1 MLNERLDRQLRIE
14 GWNQDAL
21 ENSSVAVVGDEPILT
36 SLFLLACSALGL
48 NKLTVI
54 APSLDS
60 RILDM
65 ATSINE
71 DIDLTYLE
79 GFLVHPAI
87 SSFFSNCRAIVDLT
101 TYGLA
106 NKLSIN
112 KAYTDNLAVIRGCVD
127 IHDDEGFKTFTYFR
141 GREWQ
146 ELKKVVSAKQLPV
159 RTKYDPVLSIIL
171 SGIVLEELTKY
182 LMGHDTS
189 EELITYRRKKLRDIL
204 PEENICVVG
213 AGALGNFVAL
223 GLALTGFKNITF
235 MDPDIIELTN
245 LNRQVFF
252 YDAVGKNKAEIL
264 STRLREIFNINTDYN
279 VCYFDAETDISS
291 FDIIFDCVDNFETRI
306 ILSEKCKE
314 NQKILISGGSSANAG
329 QVVIYDP
336 RFSRKSPAKVL
347 GLYEIVDKRQ
357 VGNYKRSRESCVY
370 QPEPSVVTTNQII
383 GGFMVDSC
391 RILLS
396 GEKPENIFYASDSP
410 EKF

>member
-54 APSLDS
+54 ASSLDS

-87 SSFFSNCRAIVDLT
+87 TSFFSNCRAIVDLT

-146 ELKKVVSAKQLPV
+146 ELKKVVSTRQLPLTT
-159 RTKYDPVLSIIL
+159 RYDPVLSMIL
-171 SGIVLEELTKY
+171 SGIVLEELAKY

-189 EELITYRRKKLRDIL
+189 EAVITYRRKKLRDML

-223 GLALTGFKNITF
+223 GLGLTGFRNITF

-336 RFSRKSPAKVL
+336 RFSFINRN
-347 GLYEIVDKRQ
+347 R
-357 VGNYKRSRESCVY
+357 
-370 QPEPSVVTTNQII
+370 
-383 GGFMVDSC
+383 
-391 RILLS
+391 LL
-396 GEKPENIFYASDSP
+396 
-410 EKF
+410 